1 MTYYNLIS
9 IANGILFFLMVLL
22 SEQFG
27 WYNQIRIIMLLA
39 FIFMVILGVYFLA
52 KRNKKETKW
61 TLGMVAFGLILDL
74 AAILYVSGIW
84 R

>member
-1 MTYYNLIS
+1 MRYNFIS

-27 WYNQIRIIMLLA
+27 WYNPIRIIMLLA

-61 TLGMVAFGLILDL
+61 TIGMVTFGLILDL

>member
-1 MTYYNLIS
+1 MTYNLIS
-9 IANGILFFLMVLL
+9 IANGILFLMVLL

-27 WYNQIRIIMLLA
+27 WYNPIRIIMLLA

-52 KRNKKETKW
+52 KRNKKETIW
-61 TLGMVAFGLILDL
+61 TLGMVTFGLILDL